1 MSITGGRTA
10 VAAALALFAAFT
22 VASQSR
28 GPGESPATSMLF
40 AVAFLPMYWMAAW
53 LAWRASRTPA
63 LDSAGRRAWE
73 LIAIANALLGVG
85 NAVFFVNRHI
95 GSLPGHDALVSFVI
109 PILWFI
115 AMFAALA
122 RLRRAARTRLER
134 AAFWLDAVT
143 VFFSGLLILLYV
155 FAHTPGRSSFT
166 SAFATVG
173 TIVYPALDGAVLF
186 AAMVV
191 MLRPGKGVSRSAVA
205 LLAASVAVTVV
216 SDLAYGRA
224 AAIGAHRPGIWYEPL
239 YLLASV
245 FAVASAQAQR
255 ERPGSEGSRQFEI
268 GSTSSSLV
276 PYVAVLGAV
285 LSVILEVGTGW
296 RTPAGRLAVGTVI
309 LTGLVMARQL
319 ISRRHVDMLAAAE
332 QVRLTRQAALEVQ
345 LQQAHRLEALGL
357 LAGGIAHDFNN
368 LLMTIRA
375 SAELAS
381 TPAPSSQLE
390 EMQDILS
397 AVDHG
402 ASLTRQLLAFGRRDA
417 VQLQRFDLR
426 EVVRDMDRVLRR
438 LMTGEIDLR
447 VTLPERAVLVE
458 MDRGQIEQVLLNL
471 TINARDA
478 MPDGGTLDIRVGTTT
493 VDATT
498 TVLAAGSYASLV
510 VSDTGH
516 GMPPEVSARIFEPF
530 YTTKSRGRGS
540 GLGLSTVYA
549 IVSRTGGTIDVSSTE
564 ARGTTFEILLPM
576 PEATDAEPEDALPS
590 SSAEPG
596 NAAGREVVLLVDDEL
611 TIRET
616 VGRYL
621 ARLGYLVVPVADPA
635 EALMHLSSPSRRVD
649 LLLTDLTMPGM
660 SGRTLIER
668 ARALD
673 RDLRV
678 ICMSGYA
685 EREATAT
692 GEVAP
697 LANYIEKPFSLSTLA
712 RLVRST
718 LDTPPE

>member
-1 MSITGGRTA
+1 MSITAGRSS
-10 VAAALALFAAFT
+10 VVAALALFAAFT
-22 VASQSR
+22 VASQFR
-28 GPGESPATSMLF
+28 APGGSPVVAMLF
-40 AVAFLPMYWMAAW
+40 AAAFLPLYWMAAW

-63 LDSAGRRAWE
+63 LDPAGRRGWE
-73 LIAIANALLGVG
+73 LIAIANALLAIS
-85 NAVFFVNRHI
+85 NAAFVANRHI
-95 GSLPGHDALVSFVI
+95 GHVPGHDALVSFVI

-115 AMFAALA
+115 AMFAGLA
-122 RLRRAARTRLER
+122 WLRRAVQTRLER
-134 AAFWLDAVT
+134 ATFWLDAVT

-166 SAFATVG
+166 SAIATLG
-173 TIVYPALDGAVLF
+173 TVAFPALDGAVLF
-186 AAMVV
+186 LATVV
-191 MLRPGKGVSRSAVA
+191 MLRPGKGVSRGAVA
-205 LLAASVAVTVV
+205 LLATSVALTFV

-224 AAIGAHRPGIWYEPL
+224 AAVGAHRAGAWYEPL
-239 YLLASV
+239 YLLAGV
-245 FAVASAQAQR
+245 FAVASPQVQR
-255 ERPGSEGSRQFEI
+255 ERPGTEDSRQFEI

-276 PYVAVLGAV
+276 PYIAVLGAV

-296 RTPAGRLAVGTVI
+296 RSPAGRLAVGTVI

-319 ISRRHVDMLAAAE
+319 VSRRHVHMLAAAE
-332 QVRLTRQAALEVQ
+332 QVRLTRQAALEAQ
-345 LQQAHRLEALGL
+345 LQQAQRLEALGL

-375 SAELAS
+375 SAELAATQGHS
-381 TPAPSSQLE
+381 PQPE
-390 EMQDILS
+390 EIQDIVR

-438 LMTGEIDLR
+438 LMTGEIALR
-447 VTLPERAVLVE
+447 MTLPDRAVPVE
-458 MDRGQIEQVLLNL
+458 MDRAQAEQVLLNL

-478 MPDGGTLDIRVGTTT
+478 MPDGGTLEIEVGTISIHEHT
-493 VDATT
+493 A
-498 TVLAAGSYASLV
+498 VLAAGSYATLI

-516 GMPPEVSARIFEPF
+516 GMPPEVIARIFEPF
-530 YTTKSRGRGS
+530 FTTKPRGRGS

-549 IVSRTGGTIDVSSTE
+549 IVSRTGGTIDVRSTVGS
-564 ARGTTFEILLPM
+564 GTTFEILLPM
-576 PEATDAEPEDALPS
+576 PETTDAEPADALPPA
-590 SSAEPG
+590 SAEQVK
-596 NAAGREVVLLVDDEL
+596 AAGREVVLLVDDES
-611 TIRET
+611 TILET

-621 ARLGYLVVPVADPA
+621 TRLGYVVVPISHPA
-635 EALMHLSSPSRRVD
+635 EALVHLSSPSQRVD

-660 SGRTLIER
+660 SGRALIER
-668 ARALD
+668 ARALH

-685 EREATAT
+685 ERNATAA
-692 GEVAP
+692 EEAEP
-697 LANYIEKPFSLSTLA
+697 LANYIEKPFSLSTLG